1 MTKWRT
7 HRRQANFPLEGGEKK
22 GRRRRRSMKRKRKK
36 SRKRKRRRKRR
47 RRRKKRLEKDE
58 DIVFLHF
65 LQDVLRNILCSILNH
80 LFTLIEYEIEIYL
93 VHLTWDSLNP
103 LVFVFETYPRPVL
116 PDENIKNPY
125 AEGKKFPIL
134 PKKSLPPY
142 SIQKTCTYILDC

>member
-65 LQDVLRNILCSILNH
+65 LQDVLRNLVLCSILNH

-125 AEGKKFPIL
+125 AEGKNSLFFKKKNPYPLTLYKKHVPIF
-134 PKKSLPPY
+134 
-142 SIQKTCTYILDC
+142 